1 MLAKRSEISFVI
13 LVRPLIEF
21 GMQVLF
27 INYIRAADISGNLL
41 DWFTNY
47 LFKRGQRVVLPGVE
61 SLWTFIKA
69 GVPQGSILGPLLSY
83 SLLMIS
89 WMRYIQIFGFSLMI
103 QVYILSWNIPDV
115 TVQLL
120 NIDLETIAKWAKL
133 WLVTFNPSKNGH
145 RHVDSVIAFKNVQS
159 WQTYSS

>member
-1 MLAKRSEISFVI
+1 MI

-89 WMRYIQIFGFSLMI
+89 
-103 QVYILSWNIPDV
+103 
-115 TVQLL
+115 
-120 NIDLETIAKWAKL
+120 
-133 WLVTFNPSKNGH
+133 
-145 RHVDSVIAFKNVQS
+145 
-159 WQTYSS
+159 

>member
-1 MLAKRSEISFVI
+1 
-13 LVRPLIEF
+13 
-21 GMQVLF
+21 
-27 INYIRAADISGNLL
+27 
-41 DWFTNY
+41 
-47 LFKRGQRVVLPGVE
+47 
-61 SLWTFIKA
+61 
-69 GVPQGSILGPLLSY
+69 
-83 SLLMIS
+83 
-89 WMRYIQIFGFSLMI
+89 MRYIQIFGFSLMI

-159 WQTYSS
+159 